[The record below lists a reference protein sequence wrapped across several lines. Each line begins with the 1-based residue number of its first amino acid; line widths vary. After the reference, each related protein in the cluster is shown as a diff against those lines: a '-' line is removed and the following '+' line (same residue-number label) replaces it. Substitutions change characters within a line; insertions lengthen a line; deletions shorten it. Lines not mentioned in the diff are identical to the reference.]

1 MAYMNQETK
10 AKIVEA
16 VKPILKKYGIKASF
30 GVRHHST
37 IVVNIKSGRIDFIG
51 NFIETIR
58 SKPGPESRRTLSNR
72 VTKDQCLDVNQYWLT
87 EQFNGKALECLEEIF
102 KAIKTAGNWF
112 DKSDAQTDYFNT
124 AFYMDVNI
132 GKWNQ
137 PYIVA

>member
-10 AKIVEA
+10 AKIVAA

-37 IVVNIKSGRIDFIG
+37 IVVNIKSGPIDFIG
-51 NFIETIR
+51 NYAEKLR
-58 SKPGPESRRTLSNR
+58 ASPAHDKEARLEWLL
-72 VTKDQCLDVNQYWLT
+72 KEQCTVVNQYWLDYN
-87 EQFNGKALECLEEIF
+87 FNGKALECLEEIF

-112 DKSDAQTDYFNT
+112 DKSDAQIDYFHT
-124 AFYMDVNI
+124 AFYIDVHI
-132 GKWNQ
+132 GKWDQ

>member
-10 AKIVEA
+10 AKIVAA

-58 SKPGPESRRTLSNR
+58 TKPGTEDRIQW
-72 VTKDQCLDVNQYWLT
+72 VTKDQCLDVNQYWLDY
-87 EQFNGKALECLEEIF
+87 QFNGKALECLEEIF
-102 KAIKTAGNWF
+102 KAIKTAGNWY

-124 AFYMDVNI
+124 AFYLDVNI

>member
-30 GVRHHST
+30 GVRHHSN

-51 NFIETIR
+51 NFIETLR
-58 SKPGPESRRTLSNR
+58 SKPVRDTETRVEW
-72 VTKDQCLDVNQYWLT
+72 VTKDQCLDVNQYWLDS
-87 EQFNGKALECLEEIF
+87 QFTGKALECLEEIF

-112 DKSDAQTDYFNT
+112 DKSDIQTDYFNT
-124 AFYMDVNI
+124 AFYIDVNI